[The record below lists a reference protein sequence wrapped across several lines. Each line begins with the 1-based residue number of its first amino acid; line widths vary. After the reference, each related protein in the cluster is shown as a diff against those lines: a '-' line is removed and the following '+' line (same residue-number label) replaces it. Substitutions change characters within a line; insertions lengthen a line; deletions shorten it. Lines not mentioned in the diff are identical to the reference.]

1 MSYNPSSQKSGAT
14 INDVDG
20 FDLDRLL
27 RDIAAIRNIADLKK
41 DKVEKIRLMLI
52 ADELSQVLRN
62 ILDENDTEK
71 EIQLVRSV
79 KAVLDEVTEWGM
91 DDSVDL
97 RGSTSARLPDETYVL
112 DVAGTSVDGGGLT
125 FMALPALP
133 EIDSDE
139 ASDVEAKDLR
149 GGGDEEDGGD
159 SYSFDGN
166 SPGATEGRRPSSGDS
181 SVSRAASSRAA
192 SRQRQQDQRQQMI
205 ADMGGVN
212 IRDDSNN
219 VMADEAR
226 SQSSECS
233 GDNESSKKDESDEIL
248 EYIETNNSVV
258 FAEGEGGDE
267 ENVDA
272 YNEGIPEWMAVSST
286 DASDN
291 DDDDDDDKKQRSR
304 TTVQIDNTTEFAS
317 TEYTTKHYIPLRNVT
332 TSVDSEIGNGRDRVR
347 QLTSRRIRLADKL
360 EKEVKDNP
368 DNYKTTEQIDELIK
382 DQNRLLQEFGYEM
395 KRHLYDINFGNLFSR
410 LRKVLEYLHYAPKPC
425 QAAGVFDYCHWMQC
439 CISTDQTKIPYF
451 LLNEQDGHEM
461 TEWSFGGMRDD
472 INVTEKMGIN
482 DMICFLL
489 EKKEKKAD
497 MIEQYEKYAQMLDL
511 VSVEELIAI
520 SYTNFRISIIIQ
532 RLCHPN
538 SNCKIQVC
546 SSYVAEFL
554 FGYGTGIDKYLV
566 VIKSDYGYTITFCV
580 HPQHKLMGLWKNERL
595 FPPDLK
601 EIMSEILC

>member
-1 MSYNPSSQKSGAT
+1 MSYNPSSQESGAT
-14 INDVDG
+14 INDVNG

-382 DQNRLLQEFGYEM
+382 DQNSLLQEFGYEM
-395 KRHLYDINFGNLFSR
+395 KRHVPQEYKDDINFGNPFSR

-451 LLNEQDGHEM
+451 LLNEQ
-461 TEWSFGGMRDD
+461 
-472 INVTEKMGIN
+472 K
-482 DMICFLL
+482 
-489 EKKEKKAD
+489 
-497 MIEQYEKYAQMLDL
+497 
-511 VSVEELIAI
+511 
-520 SYTNFRISIIIQ
+520 
-532 RLCHPN
+532 
-538 SNCKIQVC
+538 
-546 SSYVAEFL
+546 
-554 FGYGTGIDKYLV
+554 
-566 VIKSDYGYTITFCV
+566 
-580 HPQHKLMGLWKNERL
+580 
-595 FPPDLK
+595 
-601 EIMSEILC
+601 